1 MTPEQMQK
9 IVDDAPEWA
18 SGYCESLGVY
28 TASEGQNAKH
38 LNITPLDAMRA
49 EIAKHDTLDLE
60 PADIP
65 HGCIVLE
72 K

>member
-1 MTPEQMQK
+1 MTPEEMQK
-9 IVDDAPEWA
+9 ILDDAPDWA
-18 SGYCESLGVY
+18 VAVNLHNGMYYSLREYSKGD
-28 TASEGQNAKH
+28 
-38 LNITPLDAMRA
+38 LWLRDIRA